1 MTDMTAPPPRVLDG
15 VRVLDMTQ
23 VLAGPACCA
32 MLGALGAEVIKVE
45 SSARMDLTRRI
56 GVLDDINA
64 SPLFHTNNHNK
75 RSIALNL
82 RGEGGVELAKQL
94 MSHCDVVVEAFR
106 PGILERFGLDY
117 DTLRERMPNLLMI
130 SISGNGQDGPE
141 ARYGAYAAIF
151 AALGG
156 LAYLTGYPDG
166 MPTEWRGSVDQRVGV
181 TAFQAALAGIHRLR
195 RTGLGGHIDISG
207 RETTTTL
214 IGDAVIA
221 AQASATAPEPMGN
234 EDRIMA
240 PHGCFLTAD
249 PESWVALEVGSDAEW
264 EALCEVSGLAAF
276 RDNERFGD
284 GFRRWKQR
292 EELNALVGE
301 WMGTQHALGVVERL
315 QARGVAAAPSYRM
328 DQLAEDEHLRSRS
341 AFTRHALSVGAA
353 PDGGSPTYFHMLGAP
368 WSFDGSR
375 EAVYEIRKSADFAED
390 NEYVYRELLGLSDA
404 RYRELME
411 AGVIA

>member
-1 MTDMTAPPPRVLDG
+1 MTAPPPRVLDG
-15 VRVLDMTQ
+15 VRVFDMTQ
-23 VLAGPACCA
+23 VLAGPVCTS

-45 SSARMDLTRRI
+45 SSARTDQTRRT
-56 GVLDDINA
+56 GA
-64 SPLFHTNNHNK
+64 TFHINNHNK

-82 RGEGGVELAKQL
+82 RVEGSVELAKQL
-94 MSHCDVVVEAFR
+94 VSHCDVVLENFR
-106 PGILERFGLDY
+106 PGVLERFGLDY
-117 DTLRERMPNLLMI
+117 EALRERRPNLLMV

-156 LAYLTGYPDG
+156 LAYLTAYPDG
-166 MPTEWRGSVDQRVGV
+166 IPTEWRGSVDQRVGV

-195 RTGLGGHIDISG
+195 RTGLGGHISVSG

-214 IGDAVIA
+214 IGNALIA

-264 EALCEVSGLAAF
+264 EALCEVSGLAASQ
-276 RDNERFGD
+276 DDERFGD
-284 GFRRWKQR
+284 GFRRWKHR
-292 EELNALVGE
+292 AELNALVSE
-301 WMGTQHALGVVERL
+301 WMRTQDALDVVERL
-315 QARGVAAAPSYRM
+315 QARGVVAAPSYRM
-328 DQLAEDEHLRSRS
+328 DQVAEDEHLSRRS
-341 AFTRHALSVGAA
+341 AFRRYPLSASA
-353 PDGGSPTYFHMLGAP
+353 PDGGEPTYFHLLAAP

-375 EAVYEIRKSADFAED
+375 DAVFEIRKMADFASD
-390 NEYVYRELLGLSDA
+390 NEYVYRELLGLSET
-404 RYRELME
+404 RYQELVE
-411 AGVIA
+411 AGVID